1 MGTTTSK
8 PQINQECPICYK
20 ESDEKL
26 NNGIILKCG
35 HYYNYFCI
43 QKHCLKTIYYLKESN
58 CPLCNMNISRKY
70 INQIYKKHIF

>member
-43 QKHCLKTIYYLKESN
+43 QKHCLKTILNRIPSK
-58 CPLCNMNISRKY
+58 CPLCNQFIKKY
-70 INQIYKKHIF
+70 YIKKI